1 MKIKESVIREKISR
15 VLAEESQFNVEL
27 GPSEIIATENLPA
40 AKGGVIDLSDSDENF
55 KIQRLSIIV
64 DAVTSMG
71 ENNIGWKL
79 VSENMLHHFKDF
91 SSPLGKSS
99 RFFDV
104 TNGDVGYSVKS
115 SFSREQLQGPIE
127 VLSNAKLD
135 FGKLFKKGKNSLAY
149 EYPSPNSITKVA
161 IALCYRNDRVMP
173 SDLDSTPKFE
183 IVWALTKPLTFK
195 ALKEKIAAAKVGMK
209 PEDLGTSNIAQML
222 TSPQLSLYDKDE
234 MNETYNR
241 INTTEFKNIFGQ
253 MPFESLLKIRFKDYT
268 KNQTKMYEAKI
279 KIIDAIKKAN
289 AAQMKE
295 IEQLLGSY
303 LKLA

>member
-1 MKIKESVIREKISR
+1 MKIKESAIREKLSR
-15 VLAEESQFNVEL
+15 ILAEEAQFNVEL
-27 GPSEIIATENLPA
+27 GPSEIIATENLPP
-40 AKGGVIDLSDSDENF
+40 AKDGVIDLSDSDENF

-115 SFSREQLQGPIE
+115 SFGRAQLQGPR

-135 FGKLFKKGKNSLAY
+135 FGKLFKKGKNSLVY
-149 EYPSPNSITKVA
+149 EYPSPNNITKVA
-161 IALCYRNDRVMP
+161 IALCYRNNKVMP
-173 SDLDSTPKFE
+173 SDLDDTPKFE

-195 ALKEKIAAAKVGMK
+195 ELMEKIAAAKVGMK
-209 PEDLGTSNIAQML
+209 PEDLGTSNITPVL
-222 TSPQLSLYDKDE
+222 TSPQLPLYNNEGIK
-234 MNETYNR
+234 ETYNR
-241 INTTEFKNIFGQ
+241 INTAEFKSMFGKI
-253 MPFESLLKIRFKDYT
+253 PFESFLKIRFKDYT
-268 KNQTKMYEAKI
+268 NDQTKMYEAKI

-289 AAQMKE
+289 ANQMKE

-303 LKLA
+303 LKLT